1 MHPPRAG
8 ITQGEMTLSKL
19 RELEEGPCTA
29 LLPCLRPRAPAD
41 AGPSGGRGEWLS
53 WSWGCWEKLEAGI
66 RGVLCC
72 PQRAEVTA
80 GVAVGTPAA
89 ASIWG
94 NFCASKHRDAC
105 PAPPRG
111 VSLAAP
117 RGSAGGGQGLWEPE
131 GLGSVKQFQAKC
143 PSLLIPSTSC
153 LEPSIAP
160 QPGPPGVPPG
170 PQHIP
175 PGAAPGPLPD
185 HLFPAFCCPRPSPCD
200 LGQVTLDKPILP
212 GTPGA
217 QILVWGVS
225 LRLSRGTGAHSGHR
239 AGGHRQ
245 ERAQRCG
252 SHSESQQPPPHESPH
267 PPGEPLAP
275 GTDAVLV
282 PT

>member
-1 MHPPRAG
+1 MRARRSHTHTRCPAPR
-8 ITQGEMTLSKL
+8 LS
-19 RELEEGPCTA
+19 
-29 LLPCLRPRAPAD
+29 
-41 AGPSGGRGEWLS
+41 
-53 WSWGCWEKLEAGI
+53 I
-66 RGVLCC
+66 RGPPVPLWGARSACSCLHPELGGKGGGCGLEPHPALSVC

-185 HLFPAFCCPRPSPCD
+185 HLFPAFCCPRPSPRD
-200 LGQVTLDKPILP
+200 LGQVTLNKPILP

-245 ERAQRCG
+245 ERAQRCR